1 MLANT
6 QRNWGSLTKFFHWL
20 IVMMVLVQV
29 PAGYLMS
36 YTYGLALHDAAVQ
49 PLQTLMSQIH
59 HTLGL
64 LILLLLPARLA
75 WRLCGP
81 VPGFDAHEP
90 TYRHIL
96 ARLTHAL
103 FYALLLVLPLSGWA
117 AVSVVAGAP
126 IWLFGAQMPPILPP
140 MEPDSPVGYALYA
153 HVHIYAAWF
162 GGVLLMLHVGAA
174 FWHHVVLKD
183 GVFRRMWPLAKADE
197 RSTAGQ
203 EG

>member
-1 MLANT
+1 MLGNT
-6 QRNWGSLTKFFHWL
+6 QRNWGSLAKFFHWL
-20 IVMMVLVQV
+20 IVAMILVQV

-36 YTYGLALHDAAVQ
+36 YTYGLAVHDTAVQ

-75 WRLCGP
+75 WRLRGP
-81 VPGFDAHEP
+81 VPGFDADVP
-90 TYRHIL
+90 RYRQFL

-103 FYALLLVLPLSGWA
+103 FYVLLVVLPLSGWA

-126 IWLFGAQMPPILPP
+126 IWLFGAQVPAVLPP
-140 MEPDSPVGYALYA
+140 MKPDSPFGYALYA

-162 GGVLLMLHVGAA
+162 GGFLLLA
-174 FWHHVVLKD
+174 HVVAA
-183 GVFRRMWPLAKADE
+183 V
-197 RSTAGQ
+197 
-203 EG
+203 